1 MTSEQ
6 YKMRKEC
13 TQLLISYETSK
24 FMTISTI
31 THNLKYT
38 EHE

>member
-1 MTSEQ
+1 
-6 YKMRKEC
+6 MRKEC